1 MKKEKNTHALGWV
14 YKSFK
19 SFIPQ
24 IAFICFT
31 SIAVSALFICLAF
44 LSKNVLEIAAGNR
57 IGSIGHYGIAFLV
70 VVVLQVALSGISSL
84 LRTVISGKFTIAL
97 RERLFKI
104 INHKKYSAL
113 QNYHSGDILNRFT
126 TDTEVI
132 VSNTVSLLPDL
143 CSILTKIIGGT
154 VALILLEWKLALIIV
169 VFGVLVPA
177 IGKLINKRFK
187 YLHKE
192 CIRTEGE
199 TRSFLQECFEN
210 TIVIK
215 TFKSELP
222 FSKRLALYLKEN
234 FRYKIKRGLLSVV
247 SHLSLYS
254 FFTIGYYAIL
264 IWGAVQISRESI
276 TFGML
281 TAFLQLVSQL
291 RAPLQ
296 NVSSIFPKYY
306 AIIASAERLAEL
318 EKLEDEV
325 ITPETALPDFENI
338 TGNNV
343 SFSYGKKPILEKYNF
358 KINKGSITAVIGASG
373 SGKSTL
379 FKLILALYEPS
390 SGVITLNGNQAVDA
404 NARRLFAYVPQGNM
418 ILSGSIWDNLTL
430 FNPNIPKNDVVQACK
445 TAEIH
450 DYITSLENGYNT
462 VLSERGGGL
471 SEGQIQRLAIARA
484 LLADTPILLLDEAT
498 SALDS
503 ETELRVLQNIK
514 SLNTKTVVLVTHR
527 KAGIDFCD
535 SVINI

>member
-1 MKKEKNTHALGWV
+1 MKKEKSTNALRWV

-19 SFIPQ
+19 KFIPQ
-24 IAFICFT
+24 TALICIS
-31 SIAVSALFICLAF
+31 SIAVSLMFIYLAF
-44 LSKNVLEIAAGNR
+44 LSKNVLEIATGNKAGSFWR
-57 IGSIGHYGIAFLV
+57 YGIAFA
-70 VVVLQVALSGISSL
+70 VVVLLQVLLSGASSL
-84 LRTVISGKFTIAL
+84 LRTIVSGKFTIGL
-97 RERLFKI
+97 RERLFSI
-104 INHKKYSAL
+104 LSSKKYSAL
-113 QNYHSGDILNRFT
+113 QNFHSGDILNRFT

-154 VALILLEWKLALIIV
+154 IALVLLEWKLALIIV
-169 VFGVLVPA
+169 VLGILVPA

-187 YLHKE
+187 YSHKE
-192 CIRTEGE
+192 CIRTEGV

-210 TIVIK
+210 TVVIK
-215 TFKSELP
+215 TFQSELP
-222 FSKRLALYLKEN
+222 FSKRLSLYMNEN

-264 IWGAVQISRESI
+264 IWGATQIANGSI

-306 AIIASAERLAEL
+306 AIIASSERLAEL
-318 EKLEDEV
+318 EELEDEIIATKTTV
-325 ITPETALPDFENI
+325 PCFESLSGNDISFAYDQKSVLKDF
-338 TGNNV
+338 
-343 SFSYGKKPILEKYNF
+343 NF
-358 KINKGSITAVIGASG
+358 KITKGSMNAVIGSSG

-379 FKLILALYEPS
+379 FKLILALYEPI
-390 SGVITLNGNQAVDA
+390 SGNITLNGTQAV
-404 NARRLFAYVPQGNM
+404 NSNTRRLFAYVPQGNL
-418 ILSGSIWDNLTL
+418 ILSGSILDNLTL
-430 FNPNIPKNDVVQACK
+430 FNPNIPLSEVIKACK

-450 DYITSLENGYNT
+450 DYITSLENSYNT

-471 SEGQIQRLAIARA
+471 SEGQTQRLAIARA
-484 LLADTPILLLDEAT
+484 LLADTPVLLLDEAT

-503 ETELRVLQNIK
+503 ETELRVLLNIK
-514 SLNTKTVVLVTHR
+514 SLNTKTVILVTHR

-535 SVINI
+535 NVINI